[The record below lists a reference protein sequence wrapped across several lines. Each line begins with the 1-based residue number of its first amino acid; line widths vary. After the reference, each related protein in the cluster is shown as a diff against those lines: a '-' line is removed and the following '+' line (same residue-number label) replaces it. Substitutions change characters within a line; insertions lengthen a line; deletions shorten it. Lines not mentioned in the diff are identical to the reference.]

1 MKVTIIR
8 AQNGWIL
15 EEEREDEFD
24 EGYGVTQQ
32 VFEDEEHPN
41 QTYSEASSLANL
53 LWSAFQL
60 HYQSKWEGGITL
72 DVHEKGR
79 EEEFMEEYE
88 EEKYEAEEYK
98 ISLPDVDPADAFRD
112 FYPIVGDDQMPETD

>member
-15 EEEREDEFD
+15 EEEIEHEFD
-24 EGYGVTQQ
+24 ENCSVTQQ
-32 VFEDEEHPN
+32 VFEDEEHPS
-41 QTYSEASSLANL
+41 QSYSEANSLANL

-79 EEEFMEEYE
+79 EEEFIEEYE
-88 EEKYEAEEYK
+88 EEKYEAGEYK
-98 ISLPDVDPADAFRD
+98 ISLPDANPADAFRD
-112 FYPIVGDDQMPETD
+112 FYPIVDDDQMPETD